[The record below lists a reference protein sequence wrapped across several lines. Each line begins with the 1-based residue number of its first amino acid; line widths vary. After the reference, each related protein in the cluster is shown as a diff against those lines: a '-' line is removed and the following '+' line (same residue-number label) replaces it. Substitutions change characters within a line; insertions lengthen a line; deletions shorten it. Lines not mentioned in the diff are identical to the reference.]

1 MGPTPIPENKPGE
14 IMSGHSKWS
23 SIKHKKAAVDA
34 KRGKIFTKLIREITV
49 AAKQGGG
56 DLEANPRLRLAVNN
70 ARTQNMPNDTIKR
83 AITKGAGGADG
94 ADYEEVIYEGY
105 GPNNVAVVIE
115 TLTDNRNRT
124 VASLRHAFQKHHGNM
139 GATNSVQYMF
149 GVRAVNNARTQNMP
163 NDTIKRA
170 ITKGAGGADGADYE
184 EVIYEGY
191 GPNNVAV
198 VIETLTDNRNRT
210 VASLRHAF
218 QKHHGNMG
226 ATNSVQY
233 MFDRKGTMLV
243 SKEAIDEET
252 LTDYVLEAG
261 AEDLEDQGDH
271 FLVISPLESFE
282 SVKTFLEQKEVAL
295 ASADLQRLPQT
306 RVVIDNREDAEK
318 VITFLEVLEDD
329 DDVQNVFSNF
339 DIDEAILIEMA

>member
-1 MGPTPIPENKPGE
+1 MGLAPIPKNQQEDA
-14 IMSGHSKWS
+14 MSGHSKWS

-49 AAKQGGG
+49 AAKQGGD
-56 DLEANPRLRLAVNN
+56 DLEANPRLRLAVNS
-70 ARTQNMPNDTIKR
+70 ARAQNMPNDTIKR
-83 AITKGAGGADG
+83 AITKGAGDADG

-124 VASLRHAFQKHHGNM
+124 VASLRFAFQK
-139 GATNSVQYMF
+139 Y
-149 GVRAVNNARTQNMP
+149 
-163 NDTIKRA
+163 D
-170 ITKGAGGADGADYE
+170 
-184 EVIYEGY
+184 
-191 GPNNVAV
+191 
-198 VIETLTDNRNRT
+198 
-210 VASLRHAF
+210 
-218 QKHHGNMG
+218 GNMG

-233 MFDRKGTMLV
+233 MFDRKGTLLV
-243 SKEAIDEET
+243 SKETIDEET
-252 LTDYVLEAG
+252 LTDYILEAG

-271 FLVISPLESFE
+271 FLVISSLESFE
-282 SVKTFLEQKEVAL
+282 AVKTFLEQKDVAL

-318 VITFLEVLEDD
+318 IITFLEVLEDD

-339 DIDEAILIEMA
+339 DIDEAVLMEMA